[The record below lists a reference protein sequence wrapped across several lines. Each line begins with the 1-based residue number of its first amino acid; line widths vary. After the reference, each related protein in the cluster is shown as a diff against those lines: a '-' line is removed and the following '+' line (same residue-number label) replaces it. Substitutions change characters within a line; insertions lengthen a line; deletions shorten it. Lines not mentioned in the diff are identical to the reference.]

1 MNPID
6 QKNVLIRIVDDET
19 PFREA
24 LKFLLEVEGWQVASY
39 ACAEEFLAED
49 APSRSGCL
57 ILDVSMPTMNGLEL
71 HEVLRERK
79 NNIPVIFLTA
89 HGDLDM
95 AVQELKKGAYDFIQK
110 PINEERL
117 LGAVEEAVTWDLS
130 HRGWSIDPR
139 EEAERYASLTPREKE
154 IIGFV
159 AAGLTTRQIAE
170 RLSLSERTVEV
181 HRSGACR
188 KLKLQQP
195 ADIARLLEHLD
206 AN

>member
-39 ACAEEFLAED
+39 AGAGEFLAED
-49 APSRSGCL
+49 TPSRAGCL

-117 LGAVEEAVTWDLS
+117 LSAVEEAVSWDLS

-139 EEAERYASLTPREKE
+139 EEAERYTSLTPREKE

-159 AAGLTTRQIAE
+159 AEGLTTRQIAE

-195 ADIARLLEHLD
+195 ADIARLLEHLGK
-206 AN
+206 N

>member
-1 MNPID
+1 MNSID

-39 ACAEEFLAED
+39 ESAQKFLTED
-49 APSRSGCL
+49 APSRAGCL

-71 HEVLRERK
+71 HELLRQRK

-130 HRGWSIDPR
+130 HRGWSVDPR

-154 IIGFV
+154 IVSFV
-159 AAGLTTRQIAE
+159 AEGLTTRQIAE
-170 RLSLSERTVEV
+170 RLTLSERTVEV

-195 ADIARLLEHLD
+195 ADIARLLGHLSVI
-206 AN
+206 